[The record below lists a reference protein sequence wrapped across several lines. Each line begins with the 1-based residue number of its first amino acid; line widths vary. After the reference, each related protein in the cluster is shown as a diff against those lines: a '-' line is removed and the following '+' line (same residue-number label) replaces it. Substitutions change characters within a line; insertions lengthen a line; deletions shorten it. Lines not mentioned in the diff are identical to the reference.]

1 MTDWIADEA
10 QYLLQNYR
18 RQPVVLTRGQGTCVW
33 DENGKEY
40 LDFVAGL
47 ASVTL
52 GHSHPVLVEA
62 VQKQAEQLMLV
73 SNLYYTTPMVE
84 LAKLL
89 VENSCLDRAFFCNS
103 GAEANE
109 AAIKLARKWGRE
121 TKDGAYEIIATLAGF
136 HGRTLATVTATGT
149 ERYKAPFAPLPEGFL
164 HVPFND
170 VEALQAATT
179 ARTCAVMVEPV
190 QGEGGVNVPDPDYL
204 KRVRAWCDEQ
214 NVLLVLDEVQ
224 TGVGRL
230 GTLWG
235 HQYYGIEPDIM
246 TLAKALGGGM
256 PVAAMLLKEDLLGY
270 LVPGDHGTTFGGNPI
285 ATAAAAAVFRY
296 VVENDLPAQAAK
308 QGEQLM
314 ARLRGIED
322 RHEMVTEVR
331 GVGLMC
337 AIELDGEHA
346 ATLVDVC
353 RERGL
358 LVNNVRPTTLR
369 FIPPLTVSDEEIDR
383 ACEILDEALTEVRE
397 NV

>member
-1 MTDWIADEA
+1 
-10 QYLLQNYR
+10 
-18 RQPVVLTRGQGTCVW
+18 
-33 DENGKEY
+33 
-40 LDFVAGL
+40 
-47 ASVTL
+47 
-52 GHSHPVLVEA
+52 
-62 VQKQAEQLMLV
+62 MLV

>member
-1 MTDWIADEA
+1 
-10 QYLLQNYR
+10 
-18 RQPVVLTRGQGTCVW
+18 
-33 DENGKEY
+33 
-40 LDFVAGL
+40 
-47 ASVTL
+47 
-52 GHSHPVLVEA
+52 
-62 VQKQAEQLMLV
+62 
-73 SNLYYTTPMVE
+73 
-84 LAKLL
+84 
-89 VENSCLDRAFFCNS
+89 
-103 GAEANE
+103 
-109 AAIKLARKWGRE
+109 
-121 TKDGAYEIIATLAGF
+121 
-136 HGRTLATVTATGT
+136 
-149 ERYKAPFAPLPEGFL
+149 
-164 HVPFND
+164 
-170 VEALQAATT
+170 
-179 ARTCAVMVEPV
+179 MVEPV